1 MAHLCNPS
9 LAIGLFNVRTEGGD
23 AMDESTYQALS
34 LMILFGTLVA
44 MIMSNKK

>member
-1 MAHLCNPS
+1 
-9 LAIGLFNVRTEGGD
+9 
-23 AMDESTYQALS
+23 MDESTYQALS

>member
-1 MAHLCNPS
+1 MLVGSHW
-9 LAIGLFNVRTEGGD
+9 IINVTTGGGD
-23 AMDESTYQALS
+23 AMDEQTYQALS